1 VVWFSL
7 RYAKSG
13 ITGPCFS
20 IDDAMISRDG
30 EGSTPVVLKTRGSH
44 SANLATWAKG
54 GPVDSEEPGT
64 GVAGDKHD
72 GPRHREVVP
81 EIGLPAPDAGA
92 KFAPPGSALPRPE
105 EVGLALAPELPP
117 RVLVAEDNFDLQ
129 QIFARQLTL
138 LGLEVV
144 GVGNGRDAVDLSL
157 AAYQAGNPFDLV
169 LMDLEMPIV
178 DGYEA
183 TRRIR
188 DGGFSGPIL
197 ALSAHSSNDYR
208 LDCIK
213 VGCND
218 CICKPIDWIQLTD
231 LIRRFVPG
239 CHVPGPILIPDNC
252 KRE

>member
-1 VVWFSL
+1 
-7 RYAKSG
+7 
-13 ITGPCFS
+13 
-20 IDDAMISRDG
+20 MMSRDG
-30 EGSTPVVLKTRGSH
+30 QGLTPVLLETRCSH
-44 SANLATWAKG
+44 SANHATWTTG
-54 GPVDSEEPGT
+54 GPADSEEPGT

-72 GPRHREVVP
+72 GLRHREVVA
-81 EIGLPAPDAGA
+81 EVGLPAPDAGA
-92 KFAPPGSALPRPE
+92 RLAPQGSALPRPE
-105 EVGLALAPELPP
+105 EVGMAPALPP

-144 GVGNGRDAVDLSL
+144 GAGNGRDAVELAL
-157 AAYQAGNPFDLV
+157 AACQAGNPFDLV

-197 ALSAHSSNDYR
+197 AISAHSGDDHR

-213 VGCND
+213 MGCND
-218 CICKPIDWIQLTD
+218 CICKPIDWIQLAD

-239 CHVPGPILIPDNC
+239 RNAPGPILIPDNSTS
-252 KRE
+252 RESQADAAGA